1 MAGPTTESEEYE
13 YDDLTLAQQVE
24 EYDRMVGIVGDGIIG
39 AAGGFVGTALM
50 TGVLLIAASLGA
62 FGFGSF
68 ATLAAPLG
76 LGGTQWSVAIGF
88 LIFLGNGMVPWPLL
102 FASLMEYLPGEKPA
116 VSGMFFA
123 AALWTGFVMG
133 FYNGFAGVTLALY
146 LVFTLAAHLVYGFAL
161 GQVFEYLATRPDSLV

>member
-1 MAGPTTESEEYE
+1 MPGPTTESEE

-24 EYDRMVGIVGDGIIG
+24 EYDRLIGIIGDGIIG

-50 TGVLLIAASLGA
+50 TGVLLLAASLGA
-62 FGFGSF
+62 FDFNSF

-76 LGGTQWSVAIGF
+76 LGGTQWSVAIGY

-116 VSGMFFA
+116 TSGMFFA

-133 FYNGFAGVTLALY
+133 FYNGFTGVTLALY
-146 LVFTLAAHLVYGFAL
+146 LVFSFVAHLVYGFAL
-161 GQVFEYLATRPDSLV
+161 GQVFEYLGTRPDSLV